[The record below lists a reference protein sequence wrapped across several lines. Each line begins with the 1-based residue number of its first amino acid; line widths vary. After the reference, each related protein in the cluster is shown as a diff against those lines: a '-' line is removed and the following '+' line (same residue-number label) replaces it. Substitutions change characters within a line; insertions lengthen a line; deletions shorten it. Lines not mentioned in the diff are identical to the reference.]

1 MSNYYVNTTLLN
13 VRSTPDSRSDAN
25 IVFRLQRYRI
35 VEVAVKS
42 SPDWWEISAPVKG
55 FVASRFLLALAEE
68 PEKVTQVGEVHCPRD
83 PRSNLNS
90 KGMMHCPM
98 GVSIPFRDMTSLDSR
113 IRSAHEI
120 VDKLDVAKTRRYS
133 RTAENTFCNVY
144 AYDFCYFNKAYL
156 PRVWWN
162 DRAIKELMQGRELTV
177 ETGVTVN
184 EMNAN
189 ALHNWLMSWG
199 DDFGWSRVKTG
210 TDDFQQLINTNG
222 GVGVI
227 CARRRDRTRSGH
239 ITVVLPEREPS
250 QVATRSSGKVLYPLQ
265 SQAGTVN
272 LKYFSASQGA
282 WWAGEKFDSFG
293 MFYHE

>member
-1 MSNYYVNTTLLN
+1 
-13 VRSTPDSRSDAN
+13 
-25 IVFRLQRYRI
+25 
-35 VEVAVKS
+35 
-42 SPDWWEISAPVKG
+42 
-55 FVASRFLLALAEE
+55 
-68 PEKVTQVGEVHCPRD
+68 
-83 PRSNLNS
+83 
-90 KGMMHCPM
+90 MH
-98 GVSIPFRDMTSLDSR
+98 
-113 IRSAHEI
+113 
-120 VDKLDVAKTRRYS
+120 
-133 RTAENTFCNVY
+133 
-144 AYDFCYFNKAYL
+144 L

-199 DDFGWSRVKTG
+199 DDFGWSRVKIG
-210 TDDFQQLINTNG
+210 ADDFQQLINTNG

-282 WWAGEKFDSFG
+282 WWTAEKFDSFG

>member
-1 MSNYYVNTTLLN
+1 MSSYYVNTTMLN

-42 SPDWWEISAPVKG
+42 RPDWWEITAPVKG

-68 PEKVTQVGEVHCPRD
+68 PEKVTQVGEVHCPGSVVEPELKRHD
-83 PRSNLNS
+83 ALPHGSL
-90 KGMMHCPM
+90 H
-98 GVSIPFRDMTSLDSR
+98 PFPGHDLRGFQ

-120 VDKLDVAKTRRYS
+120 VDKLDVANTRRYS

-177 ETGVTVN
+177 ETGVTVH
-184 EMNAN
+184 EMTAN

-199 DDFGWSRVKTG
+199 DDFGWSSVKTG
-210 TDDFQQLINTNG
+210 ADDFQQLINTNG

-239 ITVVLPEREPS
+239 ITVVLPSREPPL
-250 QVATRSSGKVLYPLQ
+250 VASRSSGKVLYPLQ
-265 SQAGTVN
+265 SQAGSVN